1 MKRLMTAVA
10 ALTLVVAACGG
21 GDDSTSGTTDDE
33 STADATTSE
42 ITEPSADDTDTAG
55 ADDDDAPP
63 VEPDDESEDDAN
75 VDDAN
80 VDDANV
86 DDADDDDADVAG
98 GPEIRSISDMPSA
111 CRDAMA
117 EWLRAIEPVVSPVDW
132 EGATMADFEEIA
144 LEFETMSDEFET
156 AISNAGCDDLNFVD
170 DSEDDILID
179 FARTEAPGSVG
190 FLEFLNQMR
199 LGVQP
204 DDDGNLATG
213 DIETCQDA
221 IDCLQGLMDDYDSI
235 ASVPAAELL
244 KVPAISALFASC
256 TPEQLEF
263 FDNADLEEFMD
274 G

>member
-55 ADDDDAPP
+55 ADDDAPP
-63 VEPDDESEDDAN
+63 VEPDDASEDDAV
-75 VDDAN
+75 VDDL
-80 VDDANV
+80 
-86 DDADDDDADVAG
+86 DDDVAS

-111 CRDAMA
+111 CQDAMA
-117 EWLRAIEPVVSPVDW
+117 EWLRTIEPVVSPVDW
-132 EGATMADFEEIA
+132 DGATMADFEEIA
-144 LEFETMSDEFET
+144 LEFETMSDEFEA
-156 AISNAGCDDLNFVD
+156 AISDAGCDDLNFVD

-179 FARTEAPGSVG
+179 FARSEAPGAVG

-204 DDDGNLATG
+204 DDDGTLATG

-221 IDCLQGLMDDYDSI
+221 IDFLQGLMDDYDSI
-235 ASVPAAELL
+235 STVPAAELL

>member
-21 GDDSTSGTTDDE
+21 GDDSTSGTQDDE

-42 ITEPSADDTDTAG
+42 ITEPSSDDTDTAG
-55 ADDDDAPP
+55 ADDDASP
-63 VEPDDESEDDAN
+63 VEPDDNSG
-75 VDDAN
+75 
-80 VDDANV
+80 
-86 DDADDDDADVAG
+86 DDADDADVDDVAG
-98 GPEIRSISDMPSA
+98 GPEIRSISDVPSA
-111 CRDAMA
+111 CQDAMA
-117 EWLRAIEPVVSPVDW
+117 EWLRTIEPVVSPVDW

-144 LEFETMSDEFET
+144 LEFETLSDEFES
-156 AISNAGCDDLNFVD
+156 AISDAGCDDLNFVD

-179 FARTEAPGSVG
+179 FARTEAPGAVG

-204 DDDGNLATG
+204 GDDGTLATG

-221 IDCLQGLMDDYDSI
+221 IDFLQGLMDDYDSI

-263 FDNADLEEFMD
+263 FDNADLEEFM
-274 G
+274 GG

>member
-63 VEPDDESEDDAN
+63 VEPDDDSEDDSE
-75 VDDAN
+75 DDAN

-98 GPEIRSISDMPSA
+98 GPEIRSISDMPPA

-179 FARTEAPGSVG
+179 FARSEAPGAVG

-204 DDDGNLATG
+204 DDDGTLATG
-213 DIETCQDA
+213 DIETCEDA
-221 IDCLQGLMDDYDSI
+221 IDFLQGLMDDYDSI